1 MNVNEIRDRIV
12 ELSHQ
17 TAGDGEVQAKA
28 LGWLNAAYHELMDEI
43 VAYVPPWLQVRMEG
57 ETNAAGDL
65 ALGAGAYRVLMVV
78 DKAAARMLEPLAPH
92 QVMARELTGEGT
104 TVPGYEVTATGV
116 RLRPVKAGV
125 PLAVLYVPLVLDVV
139 EGGAEASLFLP
150 REHHYALVW
159 GGLVWSA
166 LFERGFGGSAEVQ
179 VFQRQWLEAKSRV
192 KAGLLHHV
200 PNLRVK
206 PFDVA

>member
-43 VAYVPPWLQVRMEG
+43 VAYLPPWLQVRAEVVTDATG
-57 ETNAAGDL
+57 AV
-65 ALGAGAYRVLMVV
+65 ALGGGAYRVLKVM
-78 DKAAARMLEPLAPH
+78 DKAQGRSLEISTPLELMERE
-92 QVMARELTGEGT
+92 MAGSQN
-104 TVPGYEVTATGV
+104 VASYVVTAAGIQIS
-116 RLRPVKAGV
+116 PVKAGV
-125 PLAVLYVPLVLDVV
+125 PVSVLYVPLIQDLN

-159 GGLVWSA
+159 GGLVWSS

-179 VFQRQWLEAKSRV
+179 LYQRQWLEAKSRV
-192 KAGLLHHV
+192 KAGLVHHLAG
-200 PNLRVK
+200 LRVR
-206 PFDVA
+206 PFDIA

>member
-17 TAGDGEVQAKA
+17 SAGDGEVQAKA

-43 VAYVPPWLQVRMEG
+43 VAYLPPWLQVRAEVTTDVTG
-57 ETNAAGDL
+57 AAV
-65 ALGAGAYRVLMVV
+65 LGAGAYRVLKVV
-78 DKAAARMLEPLAPH
+78 DKAQGRTLDVATPLELMEREIAGAET
-92 QVMARELTGEGT
+92 VMRYG
-104 TVPGYEVTATGV
+104 VTA
-116 RLRPVKAGV
+116 AGIRVVSAKTDV
-125 PLAVLYVPLVLDVV
+125 PLSVLYVPLIEDLM

-159 GGLVWSA
+159 GGLVWSS
-166 LFERGFGGSAEVQ
+166 LFERGFGGSGEMQ
-179 VFQRQWLEAKSRV
+179 LYQRQWLEAKSRV
-192 KAGLLHHV
+192 KAGLVHHLAG
-200 PNLRVK
+200 LRVR

>member
-43 VAYVPPWLQVRMEG
+43 VAYVPPWVQVRLDST
-57 ETNAAGDL
+57 TNAAGEL
-65 ALGAGAYRVLMVV
+65 SLGAGAYRVLKVV
-78 DKAAARMLEPLAPH
+78 DTAAGRELKAVTPGDVMERELAGYGEGVQNYERTAAGVRVRPIKAA
-92 QVMARELTGEGT
+92 
-104 TVPGYEVTATGV
+104 
-116 RLRPVKAGV
+116 V
-125 PLAVLYVPLVLDVV
+125 PLAVLYVPLVQDVV
-139 EGGAEASLFLP
+139 EGGAEASILLP

-206 PFDVA
+206 PFDVV